1 MAVPILSLFLLFIS
15 IKSSAN
21 NVTNTFIDCLN
32 SFSEPTFPING
43 TIYTPDNSSFSS
55 VFHAYIRN
63 PVFYNSTRTKPSLI
77 ITPLHVSHI
86 QASVICAQLYG
97 LQMRTR
103 SGGHDYEGLSYLSY
117 SNTPFFILDMFNLR
131 SVDVNIEQE
140 TVWVQTGATLGE
152 VYYGIAE
159 KSKIHGLPGGV
170 CPTVGVGGH
179 CSGAGYGNMLRK
191 YGLTADCIVDALLV
205 DVNGAVL
212 DRESM
217 GEDLFWAITGGGG
230 ASFGVVLA
238 FKFKLVSVPPQV
250 TFFNSKRT
258 EERKI
263 IKIAE
268 KWFHV
273 AHRLDKDLFI
283 RMSFDVLT
291 DRKGIKHVRASFP
304 SLFLGNSTRLL
315 SLMDDSFPELGLQ
328 DSEIVEMS
336 WVESALVYAGFP
348 VGTPIET
355 LLSRTQQPERDRPF
369 KIKSDYLKNPISK
382 KGLKSIFKKMKQLQN
397 QMITFSPFG
406 GRMEE
411 ISEFA
416 KPFPHRAGNLAMIE
430 YETYWDELGTEAS
443 KKYLGFSR
451 KMHEHMTPYV
461 SDNPR
466 EAFYN
471 YRDLDNG
478 VNHHGKYSYEEG
490 KVYGIR
496 YFKEVNYNRLVRVKT
511 MVDPNNFFSNE
522 QGIPALQSSDDM

>member
-21 NVTNTFIDCLN
+21 NITNTFIDCLN

-86 QASVICAQLYG
+86 QAAVICAQLHG

-117 SNTPFFILDMFNLR
+117 SNTPFFILDLFNLR

-159 KSKIHGLPGGV
+159 KSNIHGLPGGV

-238 FKFKLVSVPPQV
+238 FKFKL
-250 TFFNSKRT
+250 
-258 EERKI
+258 
-263 IKIAE
+263 
-268 KWFHV
+268 
-273 AHRLDKDLFI
+273 
-283 RMSFDVLT
+283 
-291 DRKGIKHVRASFP
+291 
-304 SLFLGNSTRLL
+304 
-315 SLMDDSFPELGLQ
+315 EL
-328 DSEIVEMS
+328 
-336 WVESALVYAGFP
+336 P
-348 VGTPIET
+348 
-355 LLSRTQQPERDRPF
+355 
-369 KIKSDYLKNPISK
+369 
-382 KGLKSIFKKMKQLQN
+382 N

-430 YETYWDELGTEAS
+430 YETYWNELGTEAA
-443 KKYLGFSR
+443 KKNLEFAR

-490 KVYGIR
+490 MVYGIR
-496 YFKEVNYNRLVRVKT
+496 YFKEVNYNRLVMVKT

-522 QGIPALQSSDDM
+522 QGIPAFQSSDDM

>member
-21 NVTNTFIDCLN
+21 NITNTFIDCLN

-86 QASVICAQLYG
+86 QAAVICAQLHG
-97 LQMRTR
+97 LQMRIR

-117 SNTPFFILDMFNLR
+117 SNTPFFILDLFNLR

-159 KSKIHGLPGGV
+159 KSNIHGLPGGV

-230 ASFGVVLA
+230 
-238 FKFKLVSVPPQV
+238 
-250 TFFNSKRT
+250 
-258 EERKI
+258 
-263 IKIAE
+263 
-268 KWFHV
+268 
-273 AHRLDKDLFI
+273 
-283 RMSFDVLT
+283 
-291 DRKGIKHVRASFP
+291 
-304 SLFLGNSTRLL
+304 
-315 SLMDDSFPELGLQ
+315 
-328 DSEIVEMS
+328 
-336 WVESALVYAGFP
+336 FP

-355 LLSRTQQPERDRPF
+355 LLSRTQQPGRDRPF

-382 KGLKSIFKKMKQLQN
+382 KGLKFIFKKMKELPN

-430 YETYWDELGTEAS
+430 YETYWNQLGMEAA
-443 KKYLGFSR
+443 KKNLEFAR
-451 KMHEHMTPYV
+451 KMHEHMTPFV

-490 KVYGIR
+490 MVYGIR
-496 YFKEVNYNRLVRVKT
+496 YFKEVNYNRLVMVKT

-522 QGIPALQSSDDM
+522 QGIPALQSLDDM